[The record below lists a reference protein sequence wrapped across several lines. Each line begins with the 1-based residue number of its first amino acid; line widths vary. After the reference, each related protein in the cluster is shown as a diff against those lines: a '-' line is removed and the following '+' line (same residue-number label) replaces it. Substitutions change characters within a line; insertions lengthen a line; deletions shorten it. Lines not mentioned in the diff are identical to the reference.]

1 MAFTKNLTRVPLS
14 FRRPKSRREQIRR
27 RRARSTRYYSTFFC
41 GRRNDDYAPYAFIT
55 KKATR
60 AASLSPSPRDAR
72 PGVFPREREP
82 AAACLARV
90 RGRMRLPIGGVRLQ
104 RGAVGVVRGG
114 EPRLLEPRHGE
125 LRRGGAQRARL
136 PPAAGSAANA
146 HSRTRAAASQDEWSL
161 RRSATNA
168 SPVRCAAATAAGEVT
183 AAAARAAPP
192 DPTRAN
198 RARDARNDASASRN
212 AAAPRRRTSGES

>member
-1 MAFTKNLTRVPLS
+1 MAFTKTPTRVPLS

-55 KKATR
+55 KKR
-60 AASLSPSPRDAR
+60 PAR
-72 PGVFPREREP
+72 PLSLAVTPRRTPWRIPSRARAWPP
-82 AAACLARV
+82 ARARP
-90 RGRMRLPIGGVRLQ
+90 RAYASPYGGVRLQ

-114 EPRLLEPRHGE
+114 EPRLLEPRH
-125 LRRGGAQRARL
+125 ARS
-136 PPAAGSAANA
+136 AAEALNARVSPSSSGIAANA
-146 HSRTRAAASQDEWSL
+146 HSRHKCAAASQDEWSL

-183 AAAARAAPP
+183 AAAGSRVAP
-192 DPTRAN
+192 AGS
-198 RARDARNDASASRN
+198 DARQP
-212 AAAPRRRTSGES
+212 PRETRGTSERV